1 MVGAAVRWS
10 AMAGGVGDRFSS
22 EEEGREAAVR
32 DRRGEGKTAEGGG
45 WVGKYVERKAVWEF
59 ARGGCGSRSLQFLVI
74 FLLSAL
80 SPRAVPCGL
89 PASRGPRKQV
99 Q

>member
-59 ARGGCGSRSLQFLVI
+59 ARGGRWIHRRRWSSER
-74 FLLSAL
+74 
-80 SPRAVPCGL
+80 
-89 PASRGPRKQV
+89 RKKPDLKR
-99 Q
+99 